1 MSEETRKLI
10 HDIRNPLNNISINA
24 ELGKLVLERKG
35 DIAKAKEIFTTII
48 NACKS
53 CSDELEKLKEHMD
66 DPQDFT

>member
-1 MSEETRKLI
+1 MSEEARKLI

-35 DIAKAKEIFTTII
+35 DIAKAQEIFTIII

-66 DPQDFT
+66 GSQEST